1 MKSFLI
7 ITCLALGNIEMLT
20 DKEFS
25 IITDEV
31 VKIKTNGLS
40 IFTLT
45 YIINTGDVTFSNS
58 IISCIE
64 NKSEFLVTLVRSN

>member
-1 MKSFLI
+1 
-7 ITCLALGNIEMLT
+7 MLT

-64 NKSEFLVTLVRSN
+64 NKSEFLVTLVSSN